1 MPDHFLSPSSKLT
14 TLFAVSEPPE
24 PPSAVFVTEVTSRSV
39 TVSWSPAY
47 DGNTPILGYM
57 IQYRDR
63 LSWHHKLSGHNL
75 TVPGTATEAT
85 LTGLEPYTEYQVEV
99 FSRNSVGVGSPSKQ
113 LLATTSQEA
122 PSGPPQ
128 SVRVEPISA
137 TELRVTWQPPRREER
152 NGLILGY
159 YIRYARLGTQM
170 LSKQTI
176 R

>member
-1 MPDHFLSPSSKLT
+1 M
-14 TLFAVSEPPE
+14 
-24 PPSAVFVTEVTSRSV
+24 FVTSVTSRSI
-39 TVSWSPAY
+39 TVSWYPAY

-57 IQYRDR
+57 VQCRAR
-63 LSWHHKLSGHNL
+63 VSWHRALASHNI
-75 TVPGTATEAT
+75 TVPGTSSEAT
-85 LTGLEPYTEYQVEV
+85 ITGLEPHTEYQVEV
-99 FSRNSVGVGSPSKQ
+99 YSTNSVGVGLPSQQ
-113 LLATTSQEA
+113 LLATTGAEA

-128 SVRVEPISA
+128 SVRVEAVSA

-152 NGLILGY
+152 NGPILGY